1 MNKKLLLLIPVLIL
15 LIIPFTL
22 ALTDDE
28 INALVDSIVFY
39 SHQTDSCTNTTTDI
53 TGTAGGTPTPQDI
66 AGDITGSCDYDTSD
80 SVAWDTNIGPL
91 DSMINFTHLIYTNE
105 QDSGATVK
113 TILTRGTSPG
123 GMRWEKTNGVGQYG
137 VTYQLASGTIQ
148 FSPFDH
154 TIRSNTGFKILIF
167 RVNVTG
173 SKVDMAFMH
182 NKTIVQEGTSNAG
195 AVSTSVAPTLNAR
208 GGGGFAGDRD
218 YAAYIIFNKSVSVE
232 ESEYIN
238 EEFVAGRHL
247 ELIAPP
253 ETTPPVIQ
261 IGINNTSP
269 KVNEYINISFNVTD
283 DTAPTVGNLT
293 INWTTGTTIT
303 NFTISADSD
312 LHNVTQIIDTR
323 GNVLNFS
330 VCFRDAED
338 NYACNSTIITI
349 ADTLPTVPTGDTLI
363 PNNPVITDT
372 LEGGCSGSSD
382 ADSDP
387 IIFHFQFFDIT
398 DSDIRQA
405 FSTDNTYPLVSP
417 TDSHDQ
423 FRVDCRAVTDFGNS
437 PTDRTGTDLE
447 TVQDSLMSINSSF
460 NISFDNSFIN
470 DWLNISFNITDIDG
484 LLSANITINFS
495 GTEQWIAN
503 FTLSGTEATVFNVTQ
518 FASGG
523 VFNITGYGSDAG
535 GFTTQNSTLITIIDN
550 VLPIVNQTS
559 NSTLDHL
566 HINDFINFSCNATDE
581 TALFSGNITN
591 NMTGAIVY
599 NNFTLTGTEAIFA
612 NATEITVVGESTIN
626 VTCFVTDESNNV
638 RQNSTIYE
646 VRNTNPTTPTIIL
659 PINDDYNNTQP
670 GYQFNVTFAED
681 VDGDPLMIYY
691 YIDGVLNQ
699 TSTTNT
705 TFNASDG
712 HYKLNV
718 SIMDIHGDSSPNAS
732 VNFTIDTT
740 IPTLLVFNLTNNT
753 VIGFNVNLTLN
764 ITVQDINPFNLSFN
778 VHNSSDDRIFF
789 GYNDEK
795 NSSITLM
802 IVETLNVS
810 ALGSGNYTID
820 INFSDRHT
828 KTAIKDYEISNVYT
842 GINFFKATGLN
853 FRTAEGSDITIKQ
866 TEGNQEASV
875 KYTKLIDR
883 YTISYGTI
891 KERETRVYIIISDQK
906 IQIIKG
912 TRYKGHLIIGKNWMD
927 FENGDSG
934 SIVTIRRI
942 SDNQV
947 EVTVFSTN
955 FNFNSIGGL
964 NVVDVFY
971 NFQVDNH
978 APNFPSQSISD
989 VRPDSGDTIEL
1000 SHQCADGIKLSFCW
1014 LAHNQSGVW
1023 INATNTSFD
1032 VSTFLFN
1039 LSLSLP
1045 ITATA
1050 GTVIGTEGYAND
1062 SFNEFGS
1069 SGVFTLT
1076 VNDTTVPEVNVTFN
1090 TTFFHVNQSINITVN
1105 SSDNFELAEGIITV
1119 AEAGLIR
1126 FFNFSLESTASNTF
1140 HQNITIP
1147 NNLQGTVNITVT
1159 VNDTFGNSATNFT
1172 ILEITKDLIVTAR
1185 NVHGNTTINSFT
1197 AILTNSTFTETQST
1211 TTGEIVFAEIVT
1223 GLFDITIRSEENG
1236 SYINRTIID
1245 INSTDN
1251 FVGNMYQTIT
1261 YFTAIRRG
1269 TGISVLDFRVEA
1281 PLTDNQS
1288 NSTGGARLFLN
1299 ATNYEIGS
1307 FSDDYFDIITR
1318 INVTSTLQSDVV
1330 IEFFDINLSINIFSI
1345 SNNSFLNNFDVTL
1358 IGNDSSFSETLQ
1370 SKSDGSTSFNGNV
1383 TFNLGNG
1390 TYEVIVDAEGHALFS
1405 ERITLL
1411 SNETLQNITFSIIAA
1426 DSINFTIFD
1435 EILDIPIDRNATLII
1450 VSDEFA
1456 TNITLSGSNFFIQ
1469 DLVPGDYRFTYVA
1482 DTYTKRDFFGSVL
1495 NTTNQSIKLYLLST
1509 ANGTDVDFKVQDNS
1523 GNKLVNATI
1532 RLKRYYVSTN
1542 SYRTVA
1548 MSQTNQ
1554 EGKALI
1560 DVDFN
1565 DAFYETLTTFKE
1577 FSLRTTGAKII
1588 TTTFIL
1594 TMRLT
1599 PDPLESVDTL
1609 NNMITTLTFNNLT
1622 ETFSYVFTDIAGVAR
1637 TGNLV
1642 VIEITPTSE
1651 TILCTSTDTSPSATL
1666 LCQVNT
1672 TNLTGSFIAKGSIQ
1686 VGDNQIVTNRFDR
1699 AVGELKQ
1706 QLRDIISNQ
1715 GIFLSILV
1723 AGTLGGLGAAV
1734 SPAVGIIM
1742 FLVGLTMTAFFGLN
1756 IIIVPL
1762 LVSFIILGGIIIYKM
1777 KSR

>member
-1 MNKKLLLLIPVLIL
+1 MNNKLLILIPVMIL
-15 LIIPFTL
+15 LVPLVFAGFPFSEYFSKFISTGNETFTGTSPLANWSGTCTVSGGNLICDNTQTSLYIHELIDGDTQVGTNITLFEGDIALMESTDADFVAEGLWRNNTGFITDIVL
-22 ALTDDE
+22 ALR
-28 INALVDSIVFY
+28 VDNNDQAGGEVEL
-39 SHQTDSCTNTTTDI
+39 TNLGDSGACQGTQGPVMTGWFGDATVQHIKIIFNREGS
-53 TGTAGGTPTPQDI
+53 GTAWGFVNDTLVATCTPIQRNGGT
-66 AGDITGSCDYDTSD
+66 TSD
-80 SVAWDTNIGPL
+80 SPIYWHWGRNDLPSASAKLEISNWVSYNGSFYNASEEII
-91 DSMINFTHLIYTNE
+91 DS
-105 QDSGATVK
+105 
-113 TILTRGTSPG
+113 
-123 GMRWEKTNGVGQYG
+123 
-137 VTYQLASGTIQ
+137 
-148 FSPFDH
+148 
-154 TIRSNTGFKILIF
+154 
-167 RVNVTG
+167 
-173 SKVDMAFMH
+173 
-182 NKTIVQEGTSNAG
+182 
-195 AVSTSVAPTLNAR
+195 
-208 GGGGFAGDRD
+208 
-218 YAAYIIFNKSVSVE
+218 
-232 ESEYIN
+232 
-238 EEFVAGRHL
+238 
-247 ELIAPP
+247 
-253 ETTPPVIQ
+253 TPPVIQ
-261 IGINNTSP
+261 LGINNTSP

-303 NFTISADSD
+303 NFTISTNSD

-323 GNVLNFS
+323 GNVINFS
-330 VCFRDAED
+330 ACFRDAED

-349 ADTLPTVPTGDTLI
+349 ADTLPTVPTGDTLT
-363 PNNPVITDT
+363 PNSPIITDT
-372 LEGGCSGSSD
+372 LIGGCSGSID

-398 DSDIRQA
+398 DSNIRQA

-447 TVQDSLMSINSSF
+447 TVQDSLMIINSSF
-460 NISFDNSFIN
+460 NISFDNIFIN

-503 FTLSGTEATVFNVTQ
+503 FTLSGTEATIFNVTQ

-535 GFTTQNSTLITIIDN
+535 GFTIQNSTLITIIDN
-550 VLPIVNQTS
+550 VLPIVNQSS
-559 NSTLDHL
+559 NASFDHL
-566 HINDFINFSCNATDE
+566 HILEVINFSCNITDE
-581 TALFSGNITN
+581 TGLFSANITS
-591 NMTGAIVY
+591 NMTGVIDFLA
-599 NNFTLTGTEAIFA
+599 NFTLDGLTETIIS
-612 NATEITVVGESTIN
+612 NTTEITVTGESVIN
-626 VTCFVTDESNNV
+626 ITCYATDENNNV
-638 RQNSTIYE
+638 RQNSTLYD
-646 VRNTNPTTPTIIL
+646 VGNTNPTIPTIIL
-659 PINDDYNNTQP
+659 PTDNDFNNTQP
-670 GYQFNVTFAED
+670 DYPINVTFAAD

-691 YIDGVLNQ
+691 FIDGVLNQ
-699 TSTTNT
+699 TSLTNT

-712 HYKLNV
+712 TYILNV
-718 SIMDIHGDSSPNAS
+718 SIVDVHGDSSPNAT

-740 IPTLLVFNLTNNT
+740 IPTLGFFNLTNNT
-753 VIGFNVNLTLN
+753 KFGFNQNLTMN
-764 ITVQDINPFNLSFN
+764 ITVQDDNAFNLSYNF
-778 VHNSSDDRIFF
+778 HNSSDDRIYFAF
-789 GYNDEK
+789 NDEK
-795 NSSITLM
+795 NSTDTVTI
-802 IVETLNVS
+802 IDTLNLT
-810 ALGSGNYTID
+810 ALGSGNYTLD

-828 KTAIKDYEISNVYT
+828 KAKIGDYKISNRYT

-853 FRTAEGSDITIKQ
+853 FETAEGSDITIKQ
-866 TEGNQEASV
+866 TSGEQESSV
-875 KYTKLIDR
+875 RYEKLVDR
-883 YTISYGTI
+883 YTIGYGTTE
-891 KERETRVYIIISDQK
+891 KRETKVFTITSDKK
-906 IQIIKG
+906 IEIMWDS
-912 TRYKGHLIIGKNWMD
+912 RYKGHLIIGHNWMD
-927 FENGDSG
+927 FENGDSD

-947 EVTVFSTN
+947 EVTVFSNN
-955 FNFNSIGGL
+955 FNFNSLGGL
-964 NVVDVFY
+964 NVIDVFY
-971 NFQVDNH
+971 NFKVDNNV
-978 APNFPSQSISD
+978 PYFPSQSIND
-989 VRPDSGDTIEL
+989 TRPDVGEVVEL
-1000 SHQCADGIKLSFCW
+1000 SFVCEDGVELSFCW
-1014 LAHNQSGVW
+1014 IATNQTGPWKNV
-1023 INATNTSFD
+1023 TNTSFD
-1032 VSTFLFN
+1032 VFTKAVN
-1039 LSLSLP
+1039 LTSNLT
-1045 ITATA
+1045 ITAA
-1050 GTVIGTEGYAND
+1050 IGTVIGTEAFAND
-1062 SFNEFGS
+1062 SFNQFAS
-1069 SGVFTLT
+1069 SGIFTLT
-1076 VNDTTVPEVNVTFN
+1076 VNDTTIPEVNVTFN
-1090 TTFFHVNQSINITVN
+1090 VTLFHANQSINITVN

-1119 AEAGLIR
+1119 AEPGLVR
-1126 FFNFSLESTASNTF
+1126 FFNFTLGTASNTF

-1147 NNLQGTVNITVT
+1147 SELQQVVNITVL
-1159 VNDTFGNSATNFT
+1159 VNDTFGNIAQNLSR
-1172 ILEITKDLIVTAR
+1172 LPITKDLIVTAR

-1197 AILTNSTFTETQST
+1197 ASITNSTFTETQST

-1223 GLFDITIRSEENG
+1223 GLFDINISSEENG
-1236 SYINRTIID
+1236 SYINRTLIVH
-1245 INSTDN
+1245 NSTDN
-1251 FVGNMYQTIT
+1251 FVGNMYHTIT

-1269 TGISVLDFRVEA
+1269 TDIPVIDFRVEA

-1299 ATNYEIGS
+1299 ATNFEIGS

-1318 INVTSTLQSDVV
+1318 INLTPTLQSDVV
-1330 IEFFDINLSINIFSI
+1330 IEFFDINLSISIFSI

-1358 IGNDSSFSETLQ
+1358 IGNDSSFTETLQ
-1370 SKSDGSTSFNGNV
+1370 SKSDGSTSFDGNV

-1390 TYEVIVDAEGHALFS
+1390 TYDVIVDAEDHALFS
-1405 ERITLL
+1405 SRITLL
-1411 SNETLQNITFSIIAA
+1411 SNVTPLQNITFSIIAA

-1435 EILDIPIDRNATLII
+1435 EILDIQIDRNASLTI
-1450 VSDEFA
+1450 VSDDFA
-1456 TNITLSGSNFFIQ
+1456 TNITLNGSNFFIQ

-1495 NTTNQSIKLYLLST
+1495 NGTNQSIKLYLLST
-1509 ANGTDVDFKVQDNS
+1509 TNGTDVDFTVQDNS
-1523 GNKLVNATI
+1523 GNELTNATI
-1532 RLKRYYVSTN
+1532 RLKRFFISTN

-1548 MSQTNQ
+1548 MAQTNQ

-1622 ETFSYVFTDIAGVAR
+1622 ETFSYVFTDTNGVAR

-1651 TILCTSTDTSPSATL
+1651 TIICTTTDTSPSATL

-1723 AGTLGGLGAAV
+1723 AGTLGGLGAVV

-1756 IIIVPL
+1756 IIIIPL